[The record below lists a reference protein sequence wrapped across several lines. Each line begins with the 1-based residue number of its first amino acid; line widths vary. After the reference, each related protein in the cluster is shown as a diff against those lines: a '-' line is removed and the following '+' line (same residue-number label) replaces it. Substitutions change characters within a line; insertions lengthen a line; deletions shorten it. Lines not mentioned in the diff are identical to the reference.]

1 MQRLKIRSK
10 FCPQKP
16 QQSWSIQIIQGKKE
30 FPPITSQLI
39 PPLILSKLGISSKAI
54 SQCSVFRQKFRRR
67 PLLLWIPN
75 LHEYSK
81 CQMEQINNLTE
92 SVTQITS
99 LQNANKLAARST
111 ADPANCDNSDS
122 REDDEVN
129 DRWNRVTIHETDHR
143 LYNEIDLAASFL
155 SHQETSSSS
164 VATTGNPE
172 DDPMMA

>member
-1 MQRLKIRSK
+1 M
-10 FCPQKP
+10 
-16 QQSWSIQIIQGKKE
+16 
-30 FPPITSQLI
+30 
-39 PPLILSKLGISSKAI
+39 
-54 SQCSVFRQKFRRR
+54 FRQKFRRR

-92 SVTQITS
+92 SVTQMTS

-129 DRWNRVTIHETDHR
+129 DRWNRVTIHETDHS

-172 DDPMMA
+172 DDPMMASIFKEFSESYDQGNKS